1 VVNSDAGDYELAQD
15 GALSGSRQ
23 LSIPIKSNSKSKRP
37 LAIMSSD
44 IHLKEEEQRQR
55 KLWKLE
61 RERRHERM
69 MIESEKR
76 KSQQEME
83 E

>member
-1 VVNSDAGDYELAQD
+1 
-15 GALSGSRQ
+15 
-23 LSIPIKSNSKSKRP
+23 
-37 LAIMSSD
+37 MSSD